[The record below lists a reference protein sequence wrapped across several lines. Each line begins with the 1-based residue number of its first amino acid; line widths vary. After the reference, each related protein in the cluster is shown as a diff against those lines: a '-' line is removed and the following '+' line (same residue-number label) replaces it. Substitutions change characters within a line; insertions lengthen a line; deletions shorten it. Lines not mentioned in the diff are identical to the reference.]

1 MAMSMRRGRQPGVL
15 PEAASYGLW
24 NDIRFAARLIARYWS
39 GSDRIW
45 AWGVGGSLAALV
57 GGAVYAAVLLNSAN
71 RTFYDA
77 LTNRNPDAF
86 LIQSFVLAGVLA
98 LVTAVAI
105 LRDFLRQLLEIRWRS
120 SLVERYL
127 DRWLRDDDYHRQEL
141 CGAIEN
147 PDQRIQ
153 EDVTLAVRATI
164 KLVIEGTTSAA
175 MLVSFGLLLWRQS
188 EPWHVDLGAAHFT
201 VVAPFV
207 WLGLAYALVG
217 ACVTHLSGR
226 ALTRTN
232 VRQQRFEADFRHALI
247 RVRDHSEAIALYNG
261 GSAERVRLGTA
272 FDRVRHNWHRIMG
285 FTLRVNLV
293 SGLYIQAIGVLPTFL
308 SAPRYFAGRMSFGGL
323 MQIGMTFAQ
332 FVMQLSWFTNSYA
345 EIAEWRSYIERLHR
359 LEDMLAAPLP
369 HGAERRSGGAD
380 FVARDLRLMRPDGE
394 PLAMVPDLR
403 IAPGARVLVR
413 GRSGLGKSTLLR
425 SLAGL
430 WPWSTGEIVVPGD
443 ARVLFLPQRGYLPEG
458 SLAAALVYPAQPSDV
473 LRASMQRVLRDTQ
486 LGDLVDRLD
495 EVRDWARSLSPGEQQ
510 RLAVARALL
519 QAPDFLFL
527 DEATSALD
535 PSLERLLYELIS
547 DRLPSAAIVSV
558 AHREA
563 VARYHD
569 FVLDFTP
576 GEDGVVRLQLAPL
589 GTSPSTQ
596 DEL

>member
-1 MAMSMRRGRQPGVL
+1 MNVFSQAEKTQRMKR
-15 PEAASYGLW
+15 
-24 NDIRFAARLIARYWS
+24 
-39 GSDRIW
+39 
-45 AWGVGGSLAALV
+45 GVGIDGFRPVEPAGIVV
-57 GGAVYAAVLLNSAN
+57 GQG
-71 RTFYDA
+71 
-77 LTNRNPDAF
+77 
-86 LIQSFVLAGVLA
+86 
-98 LVTAVAI
+98 
-105 LRDFLRQLLEIRWRS
+105 
-120 SLVERYL
+120 
-127 DRWLRDDDYHRQEL
+127 
-141 CGAIEN
+141 
-147 PDQRIQ
+147 
-153 EDVTLAVRATI
+153 
-164 KLVIEGTTSAA
+164 
-175 MLVSFGLLLWRQS
+175 
-188 EPWHVDLGAAHFT
+188 
-201 VVAPFV
+201 
-207 WLGLAYALVG
+207 LGLV
-217 ACVTHLSGR
+217 
-226 ALTRTN
+226 
-232 VRQQRFEADFRHALI
+232 
-247 RVRDHSEAIALYNG
+247 
-261 GSAERVRLGTA
+261 
-272 FDRVRHNWHRIMG
+272 
-285 FTLRVNLV
+285 V
-293 SGLYIQAIGVLPTFL
+293 SPG
-308 SAPRYFAGRMSFGGL
+308 
-323 MQIGMTFAQ
+323 
-332 FVMQLSWFTNSYA
+332 
-345 EIAEWRSYIERLHR
+345 IEH
-359 LEDMLAAPLP
+359 
-369 HGAERRSGGAD
+369 
-380 FVARDLRLMRPDGE
+380 
-394 PLAMVPDLR
+394 

-547 DRLPSAAIVSV
+547 DRLPGAAIVSV

>member
-1 MAMSMRRGRQPGVL
+1 MTVAARKDRQPAAL
-15 PEAASYGLW
+15 PETASYGLW
-24 NDIRFAARLIARYWS
+24 NDVRFAARLIARYWS
-39 GSDRIW
+39 GGDWLW
-45 AWGVGGSLAALV
+45 AWGVGGALAALV

-86 LIQSFVLAGVLA
+86 LIQTFVLAGVLA

-127 DRWLRDDDYHRQEL
+127 DRWLRDDDYHRLEL

-164 KLVIEGTTSAA
+164 KLVIDGATSVG

-188 EPWHVDLGAAHFT
+188 EPWHVDVGAVRFT
-201 VVAPFV
+201 IVAPFV
-207 WLGLAYALVG
+207 WLGIAYALAG
-217 ACVTHLSGR
+217 AWVTHLSGR

-247 RVRDHSEAIALYNG
+247 RVREHSEAIALYD
-261 GSAERVRLGTA
+261 GSGAERVRLGAA
-272 FDRVRHNWHRIMG
+272 FGQVRHNWRRIMG
-285 FTLRVNLV
+285 YTLRVNLV
-293 SGLYIQAIGVLPTFL
+293 SGLYVQAIGVLPTFL

-323 MQIGMTFAQ
+323 MQIGMSFAQ

-345 EIAEWRSYIERLHR
+345 EIAEWRSYVERLHR

-369 HGAERRSGGAD
+369 HGAERRFGGAD
-380 FVARDLRLMRPDGE
+380 FVARDLRLMRPDGK
-394 PLAMVPDLR
+394 PLAIVPDLH

-430 WPWSTGEIVVPGD
+430 WPWSAGDIAVPATARIV
-443 ARVLFLPQRGYLPEG
+443 FLPQRGYLPEG
-458 SLAAALVYPAQPSDV
+458 SLAAALAYPAQPSDE
-473 LRASMQRVLRDTQ
+473 LRAAMQGVLRDAQ
-486 LGDLVDRLD
+486 LCDLVDRLD
-495 EVRDWARSLSPGEQQ
+495 EARDWSRSLSPGEQQ
-510 RLAVARALL
+510 RFAVARVLL

-535 PSLERLLYELIS
+535 PSLERLLYELLT
-547 DRLPSAAIVSV
+547 DRLPDAAIVSV

-569 FVLDFTP
+569 SVLDFTP
-576 GEDGVVRLQLAPL
+576 GDDGVARLHLAPL
-589 GTSPSTQ
+589 GASPSAWDQ
-596 DEL
+596 S